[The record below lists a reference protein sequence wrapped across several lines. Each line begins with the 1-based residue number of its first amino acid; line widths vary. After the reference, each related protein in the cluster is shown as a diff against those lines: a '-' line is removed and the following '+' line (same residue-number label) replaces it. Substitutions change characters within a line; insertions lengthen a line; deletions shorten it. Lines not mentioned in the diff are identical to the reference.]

1 MEIVI
6 KPDYETMSRCAGD
19 FVEAW
24 LRRKPDLVLGLA
36 TGSTPLGLYRDLIR
50 RHRDEKLAFARV
62 TTFNLDEYIGLPADH
77 PQSYHSFMREN
88 LFRHVDLDPARTH
101 LPDGNAAEIA
111 AECAAYE
118 AAIRSA
124 GGIDLQILGIGH
136 DGHIGFNEPSSSLRS
151 RTRIKTLTE
160 QTVRANARFF
170 GGADKVP
177 RHAITVGVGTIFEA
191 RCCLLLAT
199 GTEKAAAVAAAVE
212 GPLTAMC
219 PASALQF
226 HESCTL
232 IVDEAAAV
240 GLKRRDYYRYVYDSK
255 PAWQQWEKS
264 AG

>member
-6 KPDYETMSRCAGD
+6 KPDYDAMSRCAAD
-19 FVEAW
+19 FVETS
-24 LRRKPDLVLGLA
+24 LRRKPDLVIGLA
-36 TGSTPLGLYRDLIR
+36 TGSTPLGLYRELAR
-50 RHRDEKLAFARV
+50 RHREEGLSFAHA

-77 PQSYHSFMREN
+77 PQSYHSFMRESF
-88 LFRHVDLDPARTH
+88 FRHVDLDASRTH
-101 LPDGNAAEIA
+101 LPDGNAADIA

-118 AAIRSA
+118 AAIRAA
-124 GGIDLQILGIGH
+124 GGIDLQVLGIGN

-177 RHAITVGVGTIFEA
+177 HHAITVGVGTIFEA
-191 RCCLLLAT
+191 RQCLLLAS
-199 GTEKAAAVAAAVE
+199 GPDKAAAVAAAVE

-226 HESCTL
+226 HDACTL
-232 IVDEAAAV
+232 ILDETAAV
-240 GLKRRDYYRYVYDSK
+240 GLKRGRYYRYVYDTK
-255 PAWQQWEKS
+255 PAWQQWEKP
-264 AG
+264 AR

>member
-6 KPDYETMSRCAGD
+6 KPNCEAMSHCAGD

-24 LRRKPDLVLGLA
+24 LSRKPDLVLGLA
-36 TGSTPLGLYRDLIR
+36 TGSTPLGLYRELAR
-50 RHRDEKLAFARV
+50 RHRDSGLSFARV

-77 PQSYHSFMREN
+77 PQSYHSFMRES
-88 LFRHVDLDPARTH
+88 LFRHVDLDPRRTH
-101 LPDGNAAEIA
+101 LPDGNAADIA

-118 AAIRSA
+118 AAIRAA
-124 GGIDLQILGIGH
+124 GGIDLQVLGIGH

-160 QTVRANARFF
+160 QTIRANARFF

-177 RHAITVGVGTIFEA
+177 HHAITVGVGTIFEA
-191 RCCLLLAT
+191 QCCLLLAT

-219 PASALQF
+219 PASALQL

-232 IVDEAAAV
+232 ILDEAAAV

-255 PAWQQWEKS
+255 PAWQQWEKTG
-264 AG
+264 A